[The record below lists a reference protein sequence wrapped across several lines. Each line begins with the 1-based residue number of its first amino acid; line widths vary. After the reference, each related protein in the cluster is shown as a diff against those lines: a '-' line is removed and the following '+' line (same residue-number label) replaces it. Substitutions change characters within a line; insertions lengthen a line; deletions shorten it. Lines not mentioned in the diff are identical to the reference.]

1 MLLWQPELGHS
12 LKKIC
17 KSFGE
22 ILNIGR
28 TLMIHLSMEKIM
40 GAFWCREYMFLL
52 ATAAGCNS
60 AFLSTAERIRLS
72 SLKDAKLCSRFKK

>member
-1 MLLWQPELGHS
+1 
-12 LKKIC
+12 
-17 KSFGE
+17 
-22 ILNIGR
+22 
-28 TLMIHLSMEKIM
+28 MIHLSMEKIM
-40 GAFWCREYMFLL
+40 EAFWCREYMFLL